1 MLDIDNTK
9 LRLIC
14 VRNMVKQFCVLWLV
28 LLPGLAAYAQSTD
41 EKLAAQFYENAE
53 YDKAVELYKKIYK
66 HNKTVYVYENYL
78 NCLIALEDEKEA
90 TSLVKKQSKAYNNS
104 VKYLVDYGYVL
115 QVFEKE
121 EQAENYYASL
131 IEENTNDVNKA
142 ITLAQ
147 TFLRRQQ
154 TKQVVA
160 TYELGM
166 KKLGMMS
173 LYRQALGAYRIT
185 NNYNEMIRLSLRVL
199 DENSGALG
207 PIVDQLSSV
216 FNDEEATENLRQQTM
231 LYIQKK
237 PGKVVFEELLLEI
250 YIQQKKYAAAYRQAV
265 AMDKRNRE
273 EGTRILQLANL
284 CAKNN
289 AFDVAVKAYR
299 YVLDL
304 GEENISYF
312 AAQEGL
318 INTLFLK
325 TKSSYVTDQ
334 EELASLIALIEGLI
348 NKEGVNHKTVGALIK
363 LAELNIFYD
372 NNVPRGIELLEKAIV
387 VPRQSSYQLAQAKML
402 LGDAHLI
409 NNNIWDAKLFYGQVD
424 KTFKEDAYG
433 QEAKF
438 RNARLSYFTGD
449 FDWAKSQLDILKTA
463 TTQLISNNAI
473 QLSLLIQDNTG
484 LDSTE
489 DAMKEYAN
497 AEFLLFQNKID
508 DCLAKLNLLPFKY
521 PNHSLA
527 DEIVFLKARV
537 EEKRE
542 NFDLAL
548 QYYEDVYNKHSDD
561 ILADN
566 ALFNAANIYLFV
578 NSDKESALRLYEQI
592 LLTYSSG
599 LFAAEARKKYYALKE
614 GATIEE
620 LFFEGGS

>member
-1 MLDIDNTK
+1 
-9 LRLIC
+9 
-14 VRNMVKQFCVLWLV
+14 MVKQVCFF
-28 LLPGLAAYAQSTD
+28 LLMVFSVAIVNAQSTD

-53 YDKAVELYKKIYK
+53 YDKAVELYKKIYRR
-66 HNKTVYVYENYL
+66 NKTVYVYENYL

-90 TSLVKKQSKAYNNS
+90 TSLVKKQSKTYNNS
-104 VKYLVDYGYVL
+104 VKYLVDYGYIL
-115 QVFEKE
+115 QVFNKE
-121 EQAENYYASL
+121 EQAENYYESL

-154 TKQVVA
+154 TKQVVQ

-166 KKLGMMS
+166 KKLGTMA

-185 NNYNEMIRLSLRVL
+185 NNYKEMISLSLRVL
-199 DENSGALG
+199 DENSGTLN
-207 PIVDQLSSV
+207 PIVNQLTTV
-216 FNDEEATENLRQQTM
+216 FNDEAATEELRAKTM
-231 LYIQKK
+231 LYIQKN

-250 YIQQKKYAAAYRQAV
+250 YLQQKKYSAAYRQAA
-265 AMDKRNRE
+265 AMDKRNKE
-273 EGTRILQLANL
+273 EGTRVLQLAEL
-284 CAKNN
+284 CTKNN
-289 AFDVAVKAYR
+289 AYDVAVKAYR
-299 YVLDL
+299 YVLNL
-304 GEENISYF
+304 GEDNISYF

-318 INTLFLK
+318 INTLFFK
-325 TKSSYVTDQ
+325 TKASYTSNT
-334 EELASLIALIEGLI
+334 EELNSLITLIEGLI
-348 NKEGVNHKTVGALIK
+348 AKEGVNYKTVGALIK

-372 NNVPRGIELLEKAIV
+372 NNVARGVELLEKAII
-387 VPRQSSYQLAQAKML
+387 VPRQSSYQLAQAKLL

-409 NNNIWDAKLFYGQVD
+409 NNNIWDAKLLYGQVD
-424 KTFKEDAYG
+424 KTFKEDAFG

-489 DAMKEYAN
+489 DAMKEYAQ
-497 AEFLLFQNKID
+497 AEFLLFQNKIEE
-508 DCLAKLNLLPFKY
+508 CLAKLNLLPFKY

-527 DEIVFLKARV
+527 DEIVFLKAKV

-542 NFDLAL
+542 NFNQAL
-548 QYYEDVYNKHSDD
+548 QFYSEVYTKHSGD

-566 ALFNAANIYLFV
+566 ALYNAANIQLFV
-578 NSDKESALRLYEQI
+578 NNNTDEALKLYEQI
-592 LLTYSSG
+592 LLDYSSG
-599 LFAAEARKKYYALKE
+599 LFSAEARKKYYALKE
-614 GATIEE
+614 GATKEE
-620 LFFEGGS
+620 LFFEGRS

>member
-1 MLDIDNTK
+1 
-9 LRLIC
+9 
-14 VRNMVKQFCVLWLV
+14 MVKQICSFLLV
-28 LLPGLAAYAQSTD
+28 LFSVGIVNAQSTD

-66 HNKTVYVYENYL
+66 RNKTVYVYENYL

-104 VKYLVDYGYVL
+104 VKYLVDYGYIL
-115 QVFEKE
+115 QVFNKE
-121 EQAENYYASL
+121 EQAQNYYASL

-154 TKQVVA
+154 TKQVVQ

-166 KKLGMMS
+166 KKLGTMA

-185 NNYNEMIRLSLRVL
+185 NNYNEMIGLALRVL
-199 DENSGALG
+199 DENSGTLN
-207 PIVDQLSSV
+207 PVVNQLSTV
-216 FNDEEATENLRQQTM
+216 FNDEAATEKLREQTM
-231 LYIQKK
+231 LYIQRN

-250 YIQQKKYAAAYRQAV
+250 YLQQKKYAAAFRQAS
-265 AMDKRNRE
+265 AMDKRNKE
-273 EGTRILQLANL
+273 EGNRVLQLAEL
-284 CAKNN
+284 CTQNN
-289 AFDVAVKAYR
+289 AYDVAIKAYR

-304 GEENISYF
+304 GENNLNYF

-318 INTLFLK
+318 INTLFFK
-325 TKSSYVTDQ
+325 TKASYTTNK
-334 EELASLIALIEGLI
+334 EELGSLIALIEELI
-348 NKEGVNHKTVGALIK
+348 EKEGINYNTVGSLIK

-372 NNVPRGIELLEKAIV
+372 QNVARGIELLEKAIV
-387 VPRQSSYQLAQAKML
+387 VPRQSSNQLAQAKLL

-409 NNNIWDAKLFYGQVD
+409 NNNIWEAKLLYGQVD
-424 KTFKEDAYG
+424 KTFKEDAFG

-489 DAMKEYAN
+489 DAMKEYAE
-497 AEFLLFQNKID
+497 AEFLLFQNKIEA
-508 DCLAKLNLLPFKY
+508 CIAKLNMLPFKY

-527 DEIVFLKARV
+527 DEIVFLKAKV

-548 QYYEDVYNKHSDD
+548 QFYSEVYTKHSGD

-566 ALFNAANIYLFV
+566 ALYNAANIQLFV
-578 NSDKESALRLYEQI
+578 NNKTEEALKLYEQI
-592 LLTYSSG
+592 LLDYSSG
-599 LFAAEARKKYYALKE
+599 LFSAEARKKYYALKE
-614 GATIEE
+614 GATKED
-620 LFFEGGS
+620 LFFEGRS

>member
-1 MLDIDNTK
+1 
-9 LRLIC
+9 
-14 VRNMVKQFCVLWLV
+14 MVKQICSFLLV
-28 LLPGLAAYAQSTD
+28 LFSVGIVNAQSTD

-66 HNKTVYVYENYL
+66 RNKTVYVYENYL

-104 VKYLVDYGYVL
+104 VKYLVDYGYIL
-115 QVFEKE
+115 QVFNKE
-121 EQAENYYASL
+121 EQAQNYYASL

-154 TKQVVA
+154 TKQVVQ

-166 KKLGMMS
+166 KKLGTMA

-185 NNYNEMIRLSLRVL
+185 NNYNEMIGLALRVL
-199 DENSGALG
+199 DENSGTLN
-207 PIVDQLSSV
+207 PVVNQLSTV
-216 FNDEEATENLRQQTM
+216 FNDEAATEKLREQTM
-231 LYIQKK
+231 LYIQRN

-250 YIQQKKYAAAYRQAV
+250 YLQQKKYAAAFRQAS
-265 AMDKRNRE
+265 AMDKRNKE
-273 EGTRILQLANL
+273 EGNRVLQLAEL
-284 CAKNN
+284 CTQNN
-289 AFDVAVKAYR
+289 AYDVAIKAYR

-304 GEENISYF
+304 GENNLNYF

-318 INTLFLK
+318 INTLFFK
-325 TKSSYVTDQ
+325 TKASYTTNK
-334 EELASLIALIEGLI
+334 EELGSLIALIEELI
-348 NKEGVNHKTVGALIK
+348 EKEGINYNTVESLIK

-372 NNVPRGIELLEKAIV
+372 QNVARGIELLEKAIV
-387 VPRQSSYQLAQAKML
+387 VPRQSSNQLAQAKLL

-409 NNNIWDAKLFYGQVD
+409 NNNIWEAKLLYGQVD
-424 KTFKEDAYG
+424 KTFKEDAFG

-489 DAMKEYAN
+489 DAMKEYAE
-497 AEFLLFQNKID
+497 AEFLLFQNKIEA
-508 DCLAKLNLLPFKY
+508 CISKLNMLPFKY

-527 DEIVFLKARV
+527 DEIVFLKAKV

-548 QYYEDVYNKHSDD
+548 QFYSEVYTKHSGD

-566 ALFNAANIYLFV
+566 ALYNAANIQLFV
-578 NSDKESALRLYEQI
+578 NNKTEEALKLYEQI
-592 LLTYSSG
+592 LLDYSSG
-599 LFAAEARKKYYALKE
+599 LFSAEARKKYYALKE
-614 GATIEE
+614 GATKED
-620 LFFEGGS
+620 LFFEGRS